1 LAAVSGGP
9 FARMKVGALVRKV
22 IAQPG
27 ILHIKSN
34 ERSVSMMPF
43 TSSEALTGRI
53 DHLNRQ
59 RMVVP

>member
-1 LAAVSGGP
+1 
-9 FARMKVGALVRKV
+9 MKVGALVRKV